1 MKERQKMKERQM
13 KKSLKLPGLIAMA
26 LSAALV
32 SSTMAFAAPGP
43 GQVGSTTLRA
53 SHPQKPTS
61 WNYLQ
66 DATSALMV
74 PTYLN
79 IMESLFETSGTGE
92 LKPLL
97 ATRVDVSKDGLTYTI
112 TLRKATFHDGSKFD
126 SADVVYSLL
135 KNKTSVNGVVNGPLA
150 PVKSVKASG
159 PSKVIVTLSRPSNA
173 FRGGLGKPTTMIAPE
188 GYWNR
193 PLQIWSVPR

>member
-1 MKERQKMKERQM
+1 M
-13 KKSLKLPGLIAMA
+13 KKSLKLPGLIAVA

-32 SSTMAFAAPGP
+32 SSTTAFAATPKPGE
-43 GQVGSTTLRA
+43 VGSTTLRA

-66 DATSALMV
+66 DGTSALMV
-74 PTYLN
+74 PIYLN

-126 SADVVYSLL
+126 SADVVYSLQ
-135 KNKTSVNGVVNGPLA
+135 KK
-150 PVKSVKASG
+150 
-159 PSKVIVTLSRPSNA
+159 
-173 FRGGLGKPTTMIAPE
+173 
-188 GYWNR
+188 
-193 PLQIWSVPR
+193 